1 MYIERKNELNSDDAR
16 IGRVHMSKTQATL
29 YYNDMVFKSL
39 KGGYKA
45 NYYDVQSG
53 EKFWISGCKR
63 DGTDRL
69 YVSSKPVWI
78 DPDVREEYWTVI
90 RGQPEYASRDRT

>member
-16 IGRVHMSKTQATL
+16 IGRVRMSKTGATL
-29 YYNDMVFKSL
+29 YYNGMEFKSL

-45 NYYDVQSG
+45 NYYEIESG
-53 EKFWISGCKR
+53 DEFWISGCKR

-69 YVSSKPVWI
+69 YVSGKPVWI
-78 DPDVREEYWTVI
+78 DEDVREEYWTVV
-90 RGQPEYASRDRT
+90 RDKPEFASRDRT